1 MNEIK
6 RVTLFMSIAIISLV
20 AFTAWSTIKP
30 SQNESLRQQMIGE
43 WRNVYVKIT
52 IHHANKPAM
61 TMEADSSNWEAKLGI
76 QPIRTHF
83 KEDGTYYSDYL
94 NAKDSVVRH
103 PTGIWIIKG
112 DSITMTQLSPDK
124 GVYTF
129 RLKIENNHALFS
141 GLIDF
146 DGEGI
151 ANDEYW
157 GIQKRFK

>member
-1 MNEIK
+1 
-6 RVTLFMSIAIISLV
+6 
-20 AFTAWSTIKP
+20 
-30 SQNESLRQQMIGE
+30 
-43 WRNVYVKIT
+43 
-52 IHHANKPAM
+52 
-61 TMEADSSNWEAKLGI
+61 
-76 QPIRTHF
+76 
-83 KEDGTYYSDYL
+83 
-94 NAKDSVVRH
+94 VVRH